1 MGLDDFSPD
10 IESSEWVWKSSEA
23 VSEVSEKTKESSKKS
38 AAWVKRTKQDEQK
51 AKKYD
56 FLLAWFLVKII
67 VDKKYD
73 FILNELFKVMEDG
86 YTSNFTLW
94 ILSLINTEISNKIRE
109 NNTKPLIN
117 FNYSRKEIIDFDS
130 NNIDLEIKNRIN
142 YWIEDIIDSVII
154 DYSNIQTIKIIEL
167 LEKDESIIFS
177 YISNILWF
185 FLKWLNIN
193 ISKKQALSIADFI
206 VNEVLKSIKKLK
218 IEEV

>member
-10 IESSEWVWKSSEA
+10 IESSEGAGKSSEA
-23 VSEVSEKTKESSKKS
+23 ISEVSEKVKESSKKS
-38 AAWVKRTKQDEQK
+38 AAGVKRTKKDEQK

-56 FLLAWFLVKII
+56 FLLAGFLVKII

-73 FILNELFKVMEDG
+73 FVLNQLFKVMEEG
-86 YTSNFTLW
+86 YTSNFTLG

-117 FNYSRKEIIDFDS
+117 FNYSKKEEIDFDN
-130 NNIDLEIKNRIN
+130 NNIDLEVKYRIN

-154 DYSNIQTIKIIEL
+154 DYSNIQTLKIIEL
-167 LEKDESIIFS
+167 LEKDNNIIFS
-177 YISNILWF
+177 YIANILGF
-185 FLKWLNIN
+185 FLKSLNIN

-206 VNEVLKSIKKLK
+206 VGEVLKSIKKLK

>member
-1 MGLDDFSPD
+1 MGLDDFSPE
-10 IESSEWVWKSSEA
+10 IESYEWVWKSSEA
-23 VSEVSEKTKESSKKS
+23 ISEVSEKIKESSKKA
-38 AAWVKRTKQDEQK
+38 AAWWKRTKQDEQK

-73 FILNELFKVMEDG
+73 FILSELFKVMDNW

-109 NNTKPLIN
+109 NNTKPLIV
-117 FNYSRKEIIDFDS
+117 FKYEVKENVDFDN
-130 NNIDLEIKNRIN
+130 NNIDVEIKNRIN

-154 DYSNIQTIKIIEL
+154 DYSNIQTKKIIDL
-167 LEKDESIIFS
+167 LQKDENIIFS

-193 ISKKQALSIADFI
+193 ISKNQALSISDFI
-206 VNEVLKSIKKLK
+206 VSEVLKSIKKLK

>member
-1 MGLDDFSPD
+1 MGLEDFSPD
-10 IESSEWVWKSSEA
+10 IESSEWTWKSSEA
-23 VSEVSEKTKESSKKS
+23 ISEVSEKIKESSKKA

-73 FILNELFKVMEDG
+73 FILTELFKVMDDW

-109 NNTKPLIN
+109 NNTKPLIV
-117 FNYSRKEIIDFDS
+117 FKYEVKENVDFDN
-130 NNIDLEIKNRIN
+130 NNIDVEIKNRIN

-154 DYSNIQTIKIIEL
+154 DYSNIQTKKIIDL
-167 LEKDESIIFS
+167 LQKDESIIFS
-177 YISNILWF
+177 YIANILWF

-193 ISKKQALSIADFI
+193 ISKKQALSISDFI

>member
-94 ILSLINTEISNKIRE
+94 ILSLVNTEISNKIRE

-154 DYSNIQTIKIIEL
+154 DYSSIQTLKIIDL
-167 LEKDESIIFS
+167 LEKDNNIIFS
-177 YISNILWF
+177 YIANILWF

>member
-94 ILSLINTEISNKIRE
+94 ILSLVNTEISNKIRE

-117 FNYSRKEIIDFDS
+117 FNYSRKEIIYFDN
-130 NNIDLEIKNRIN
+130 NNIDIEVKNRIN

-154 DYSNIQTIKIIEL
+154 DYSSIQTLKIIDL
-167 LEKDESIIFS
+167 LEKDNNIIFS
-177 YISNILWF
+177 YIANILWF
-185 FLKWLNIN
+185 FLKWISIN
-193 ISKKQALSIADFI
+193 ISKNQALSIAEFI
-206 VNEVLKSIKKLK
+206 VSEVLKSIKKLK

>member
-23 VSEVSEKTKESSKKS
+23 VNEVSEKTKESSKKS

>member
-23 VSEVSEKTKESSKKS
+23 VNEVSEKTKESSKKS

-56 FLLAWFLVKII
+56 FLLAWFLVNII

>member
-177 YISNILWF
+177 YIANILWF

>member
-10 IESSEWVWKSSEA
+10 IESSEWAWKSSEA
-23 VSEVSEKTKESSKKS
+23 ISEVSEKVKESSKKS
-38 AAWVKRTKQDEQK
+38 AAWVKRTKKDEQK

-73 FILNELFKVMEDG
+73 FVLNQLFKVMEEG

-117 FNYSRKEIIDFDS
+117 FNYSKKEEIDFDN
-130 NNIDLEIKNRIN
+130 NNIDLEVKYRIN

-154 DYSNIQTIKIIEL
+154 DYSNIQTLKIIEL
-167 LEKDESIIFS
+167 LEKDNNIIFS
-177 YISNILWF
+177 YIANILWF
-185 FLKWLNIN
+185 FLKSLNIN

-206 VNEVLKSIKKLK
+206 VWEVLKSIKKLK

>member
-94 ILSLINTEISNKIRE
+94 ILSLINTEISNKIRK

-117 FNYSRKEIIDFDS
+117 FNYSRKEVIDFDS

>member
-23 VSEVSEKTKESSKKS
+23 VNEVSEKTKESSKKS

-206 VNEVLKSIKKLK
+206 VSEVLKSIKKLK

>member
-94 ILSLINTEISNKIRE
+94 ILSLVNTEISNKIRE

-117 FNYSRKEIIDFDS
+117 FNYSRKEIIYFDN
-130 NNIDLEIKNRIN
+130 NNIDIEVKNRIN

-154 DYSNIQTIKIIEL
+154 DYSSIQTLKIIDL
-167 LEKDESIIFS
+167 LEKDNNIIFS
-177 YISNILWF
+177 YIANILWF
-185 FLKWLNIN
+185 FLKWISIN